1 MQNDTRNQLFVL
13 LQYLLPQHLI
23 SRWVGIL
30 AASELPLIKDF
41 LIQRFI
47 HRYTVDLS
55 EAVHQNSRDFASF
68 NDFFTRALREDA
80 RTWPAQASIM
90 GCPADGCISQIGQIE
105 SGRIFQ
111 AKGQYFDLLELLGG
125 DDRTAHPFM
134 GGNFATI
141 YLSPR
146 DYHRVHMPCRGQLV
160 RMIHVP
166 GDLFSVN
173 AATAQHVPRLFARNE
188 RVICLFDTDHGP
200 IAMVLVGA
208 MIVASIATPWAGLV
222 TPVERKIRVTD
233 YGQHQPPPLLE
244 RGDEM
249 GRFLLGSTVILLTGP
264 QQARWSSDLMAGS
277 PVRMGSALGT
287 WSEAATPSAS

>member
-23 SRWVGIL
+23 SRWIGTL
-30 AASELPLIKDF
+30 AASSQPLLKNF
-41 LIQRFI
+41 LIQRFVQ
-47 HRYTVDLS
+47 HYAVDLS
-55 EAVHQNSRDFASF
+55 EAEHQNIEDFASF

-80 RTWPAQASIM
+80 RSWPLNEAIM
-90 GCPADGCISQIGQIE
+90 GCPADGCISQLGQVE

-111 AKGQYFDLLELLGG
+111 AKGQYFDLLELLGA
-125 DDRTAHPFM
+125 DEKAAQQFD
-134 GGNFATI
+134 GGSFATI

-146 DYHRVHMPCRGQLV
+146 DYHRVHMPCRGQLE

-173 AATAQHVPRLFARNE
+173 TVTAQHVPRLFARNE
-188 RVICLFDTDHGP
+188 RVICLFKTEYGP
-200 IAMVLVGA
+200 MAMILVGA

-222 TPVERKIRVTD
+222 TPLQRRIKTTE
-233 YGQHQPPPLLE
+233 YGLHLPPPLLE

-249 GRFLLGSTVILLTGP
+249 GRFMLGSTVILLTG
-264 QQARWSSDLMAGS
+264 ANRSTWNSELVAGT
-277 PVRMGSALGT
+277 PVRMGMALGT
-287 WSEAATPSAS
+287 WTNATSRATS